1 MSAINY
7 SRISCPYSAE
17 PIAECECQNC
27 VIARLDHEYELWR
40 EGVAGMRVMV
50 AAVSIVAVAFVYGV
64 FRLVSR

>member
-7 SRISCPYSAE
+7 SRIACPYSAE